1 MEKTFLMTA
10 FSKDRP
16 GIVAD
21 VTEVIY
27 ENGCNLEDS
36 TMTNMLD
43 EFAIILLF
51 TGKGDGLL
59 DQLTGACR
67 RLEKEKGIT
76 AFIRA
81 VEAQNQQKQAAH
93 FTKTINV
100 EGIDQAGIVFKI
112 SRFLADRDIN
122 IANLTSQRVN
132 SPESGTAIYFME
144 IKAQVPA
151 KVSLEHLEKG
161 LSEVGEELN
170 LDITVR

>member
-1 MEKTFLMTA
+1 MEKKFIMTA

-36 TMTNMLD
+36 TMTRMLD
-43 EFAIILLF
+43 EFAIIFLF
-51 TGKGDGLL
+51 AGKGDRLQ
-59 DQLTGACR
+59 DQLFSACR
-67 RLEKEKGIT
+67 RLEREKGIT

-81 VEAQNQQKQAAH
+81 AEAKVREEQITY
-93 FTKTINV
+93 FTKTIHV

-112 SRFLADRDIN
+112 SRFLADENIN
-122 IANLTSQRVN
+122 IENLTSQRVN

-144 IKAQVPA
+144 IKVQVPE
-151 KVSLEHLEKG
+151 KISLAHLEKG
-161 LSEVGEELN
+161 LSRVGEELN
-170 LDITVR
+170 LEITVR

>member
-1 MEKTFLMTA
+1 MEQKFIMTA

-36 TMTNMLD
+36 TMTNMLN

-51 TGKGDGLL
+51 TGKGDQLH
-59 DQLTGACR
+59 DQLLSACR
-67 RLEKEKGIT
+67 RLEREKGIT

-81 VEAQNQQKQAAH
+81 VEAKDRDKQSDH
-93 FTKTINV
+93 FIKTINV

-112 SRFLADRDIN
+112 SRFLADQNIN
-122 IANLTSQRVN
+122 IASLTSQRIN

-144 IKAQVPA
+144 IKAQVPE
-151 KVSLEHLEKG
+151 KVSLAHLEKG
-161 LSEVGEELN
+161 LSDVGEELN
-170 LDITVR
+170 LEITVR